1 MKTFFHPPTYTV
13 SVSCSVVFAALF
25 FVCIE
30 LAYNFAKLI
39 KFHQVNKL
47 TLTGGQGDCGG
58 RQAHVSS
65 RDWLRNFDTQFIVSW
80 EVLLS
85 LSQFMI
91 PKHEYKNIASNNDNG
106 VQYTQQMKKEPHT
119 EWTRYVR
126 LNLFHTNFVLSILVY
141 ATNHWKWDR
150 WRWK

>member
-1 MKTFFHPPTYTV
+1 MGVGRRMSHLETDYG
-13 SVSCSVVFAALF
+13 
-25 FVCIE
+25 I
-30 LAYNFAKLI
+30 
-39 KFHQVNKL
+39 L
-47 TLTGGQGDCGG
+47 TLNLLCLEKS
-58 RQAHVSS
+58 HSLS
-65 RDWLRNFDTQFIVSW
+65 
-80 EVLLS
+80 LS

-150 WRWK
+150 